1 MKTTGIQ
8 LPARVADLLAAG
20 IEAHELR
27 RKAWHH
33 PFWGIARPVVDEPV
47 QPHTRVRDATA
58 LVRGGGAIGG
68 WASAFRQG
76 VRYLD
81 GLDRFG
87 RELPV
92 LLHTVPGHQ
101 IRRRDGILPSRAGLL
116 PGELVWFDGDPVT
129 TLARALYDEMRLAPS
144 VGEAVVVI
152 DMGVSR
158 LTGHARTTIAEVRR
172 LVDRHVKTRGIVRA
186 RMAIER
192 ASDRSCSPFESRVR
206 VVAEDAL
213 PDVWWRVNRPVFD
226 DGGRLLGIA
235 DLIDPETGLVVESDG
250 ATHRKSERR
259 ATDNVRDDGMA
270 DASLTV
276 LRVTAQELGDAVAL
290 DRRLRRG
297 HRRARTRDLRSDR
310 WTLVEPPWWPDS
322 KLAQRWG

>member
-1 MKTTGIQ
+1 MQTTRLQ
-8 LPARVADLLAAG
+8 VPARVADLLAAG
-20 IEAHELR
+20 VEAHELR

-33 PFWGIARPVVDEPV
+33 PFWGVARPVVDEPV
-47 QPHTRVRDATA
+47 QPITRLRDATA

-81 GLDRFG
+81 GWDRFG

-101 IRRRDGILPSRAGLL
+101 IRRREGILPSRAGLL
-116 PGELVWFDGDPVT
+116 AGELDWFDGDPVT
-129 TLARALYDEMRLAPS
+129 TLARALYDEMRLAPNL
-144 VGEAVVVI
+144 GEAVVVI

-158 LTGHARTTIAEVRR
+158 LTGHARTTIDEVRG
-172 LVDRHVKTRGIVRA
+172 VVNRHVKTRGIVQA

-192 ASDRSCSPFESRVR
+192 ASARSCSPLESRTR

-213 PDVWWRVNRPVFD
+213 PAVWWRVNRPVFD
-226 DGGRLLGIA
+226 GAGRLLGIA

-250 ATHRKSERR
+250 AAHRKSERR
-259 ATDNVRDDGMA
+259 TSDNVRDDGMA
-270 DASLTV
+270 DANLTV
-276 LRVTAQELGDAVAL
+276 LRVTAQDLGDAAAL

-297 HRRARTRDLRSDR
+297 HRRARTRDVRRDR

-322 KLAQRWG
+322 KLARRWA